1 MVSTGRHH
9 RGSRGLWSGVLAARG
24 AQHAA
29 APNRRVVRVFY
40 SLWSGWLAWGCF
52 LAGIQSAAAATA
64 APQARN
70 VLIPIYAEG
79 HPRAVASIRI
89 ERVFRDHRRMGFFR
103 VKALP
108 LVVAEGVQLEVRK
121 PAGATNLLAEF
132 SAALHRLGG
141 NRAVELRDFRFAL
154 AGEAGPRLQARR
166 LSPPTAADPTAF
178 LLEGVRMDD
187 GSRQLAFPKA
197 TAVPDSPGVLRL
209 STPDATVAFDFSSGH
224 FSERTTSP
232 LVKSP

>member
-1 MVSTGRHH
+1 
-9 RGSRGLWSGVLAARG
+9 
-24 AQHAA
+24 
-29 APNRRVVRVFY
+29 
-40 SLWSGWLAWGCF
+40 
-52 LAGIQSAAAATA
+52 
-64 APQARN
+64 